1 MQVIQHHNNMKA
13 IEINGEIKIF
23 NTLPSTWNG
32 KKHYMGGFEK
42 SPIEV
47 LEEEGFYD
55 VVIPNYDS
63 RIQKLGDI
71 YFDSASKTFV
81 KDVLDKT
88 WPQTLTE
95 LKEHKLID
103 LKDHTNNLLLITDW
117 YYIRKLSRNIEVP
130 QEIQDER
137 TAILE
142 SHDNHETA
150 ITALTEKAE
159 VVKYEFR

>member
-23 NTLPSTWNG
+23 DTLPSTWNG

-63 RIQKLGDI
+63 RIQYLGDL

-81 KDVLDKT
+81 KEVLDKT
-88 WPQTLTE
+88 WSETLVE
-95 LKEHKLID
+95 LKEYKLID
-103 LKDHTNNLLLITDW
+103 LKDHTNKLLLVTDW
-117 YYIRKLSRNIEVP
+117 YYIRKLSRDIEVP

-142 SHDNHETA
+142 SHDNHKTA
-150 ITALTEKAE
+150 INAFTKKAE

>member
-1 MQVIQHHNNMKA
+1 MIQRHNNMKA

-88 WPQTLTE
+88 WSETLTE
-95 LKEHKLID
+95 LKEYKLID
-103 LKDHTNNLLLITDW
+103 LKDHTNKLLLITDW

-137 TAILE
+137 AEILGSYE
-142 SHDNHETA
+142 NHKTA